1 MQAYIS
7 LQTDNHASTPPL
19 KFFYRPDALPA
30 TQPQCQSTEGRTS
43 LAENI
48 NINAQNTPE
57 YKVGGRPGR
66 ADTEHV
72 VVAVDFT
79 QQRSLLAAVDN
90 VQRTMGQRLRVLP
103 VNKMV
108 AKNCDIL
115 LLNTKLRT
123 NQLHLSS

>member
-1 MQAYIS
+1 M
-7 LQTDNHASTPPL
+7 
-19 KFFYRPDALPA
+19 
-30 TQPQCQSTEGRTS
+30 
-43 LAENI
+43 AENI

-123 NQLHLSS
+123 ISCICHHDFYQQHHHYYNLNLSKQIPTA